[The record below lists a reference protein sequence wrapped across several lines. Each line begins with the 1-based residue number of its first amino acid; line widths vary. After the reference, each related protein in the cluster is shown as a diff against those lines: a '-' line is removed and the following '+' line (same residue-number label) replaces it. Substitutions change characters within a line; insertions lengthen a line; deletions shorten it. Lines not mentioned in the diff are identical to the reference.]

1 MTAMRPRGRWN
12 ASLLSFAGRDDF
24 EIHLLHALRPLPPQL
39 MESPG
44 SEDPSVEQQIEQRQ
58 ALQQNSW
65 KSRAGTQVVPVLEAA
80 ISQITAAYIPAEK
93 ITTHFLKLNDRGD
106 LVHELIRAA
115 REHRCH
121 TVVVGY
127 NDYSWIK
134 EKFHT
139 HIAEQLIAQSEC
151 FAVCVVK

>member
-1 MTAMRPRGRWN
+1 MSAVRNILIAVDDRDVAHAGGGMRRCFRSRVAMI
-12 ASLLSFAGRDDF
+12 L
-24 EIHLLHALRPLPPQL
+24 IHLLHALRPLPPQL

-58 ALQQNSW
+58 SLQQNSW
-65 KSRAGTQVVPVLEAA
+65 KRRAETQVVPVLEAA

-93 ITTHFLKLNDRGD
+93 ITTHILQLNDRGD

-139 HIAEQLIAQSEC
+139 HIAEQLIA
-151 FAVCVVK
+151 